1 MGRRGARGLTIGSVL
16 LLVTIIT
23 LALFTVVAVSFF
35 HLNFSNTVV
44 DQREA
49 RNLAESAVATAL
61 GKIWM
66 DQTYGKARSDD
77 QTIHIPSSYAPTEA
91 EGWLTFSTSKASS
104 LKLPYS
110 TNNFEEPT
118 SVAGANGRQ
127 IPDSAVHLVAV
138 GKCKNARYQM
148 EAIYYIP
155 PYPNALAS
163 TGPLTSSGGLL
174 VAGVSSTQA
183 FADSGKAAAIDPAD
197 LDMAHVASNYE
208 GDTAVQIGPT
218 STVMGDVMA
227 VGGIDLDSTVKVAG
241 EVREHSGK
249 QTMPDLDV
257 DNIFAKL
264 DEIKGNDQILDGA
277 PTMTNLEVDF
287 FTEALGDL
295 KVNGNIHL
303 NGGLL
308 YVRGD
313 VDVSGKVYGNG
324 AIFSLGDVSIKE
336 GAEISATDVVA
347 LVSKGDITLHG
358 LSKAGNFFN
367 GLVYTEGDLWAK
379 DITVVGAAVANGP
392 KGKGKLRLDNVTLVK
407 TPISVSFAV
416 GIPDVTKST
425 LPSMATTSDGDESD
439 FYWAGF
445 GHEDTV
451 TSNIISAADQ
461 AKLNNSVVA
470 GLAVSG
476 HRMPATETGDERFSI
491 AIQGAFSRGST
502 YVDASAIPAEDAANM
517 MLDKY
522 PFVVDDKVVYVNYY
536 RGNNVT
542 RDEIL
547 AQVNDWAA
555 VAQASAGEPVEYTVT
570 TEHKTKKKSWFGI
583 SSKTTKTYTSTTAT
597 FQPAVQIDDMKVDA
611 YLTSLLKPTV
621 KNGKEFFMVN
631 LDLNQVFDP
640 AEKSRVLLWQQF

>member
-1 MGRRGARGLTIGSVL
+1 MVRRGARGLTIGSVL

-61 GKIWM
+61 GRIWM
-66 DQTYGKARSDD
+66 DQTFGKARADD
-77 QTIHIPSSYAPTEA
+77 QTIHIPSSFAPDEA
-91 EGWLTFSTSKASS
+91 DGWLTFSKKQASD
-104 LKLPYS
+104 LKLPFS

-118 SVAGANGRQ
+118 SVEGANGRQ

-174 VAGVSSTQA
+174 VAGVASTQA
-183 FADSGKAAAIDPAD
+183 FADTGKATTLDPAD
-197 LDMAHVASNYE
+197 LDMAHVASNFA
-208 GDTAVQIGPT
+208 GDKAVSIGPT

-227 VGGIDLDSTVKVAG
+227 VGSIDLDTSVKVAG
-241 EVREHSGK
+241 EVREHSGE

-264 DEIKGNDQILDGA
+264 DEIKGNDQILDGS
-277 PTMTNLEVDF
+277 PTLTNLEVDF

-295 KVNGNIHL
+295 RVNGNIHL

-313 VDVSGKVYGNG
+313 VDVTGKVYGNG
-324 AIFSLGDVSIKE
+324 AIFSLGEVSIKE

-358 LSKAGNFFN
+358 LSKSGNFFN
-367 GLVYTEGDLWAK
+367 GLVYSEGDLWAK

-416 GIPDVTKST
+416 GVPDVTKST
-425 LPSMATTSDGDESD
+425 LPDTTSKEDEDDDRFLGWGDK
-439 FYWAGF
+439 
-445 GHEDTV
+445 DT
-451 TSNIISAADQ
+451 TTTNIISAADK
-461 AKLNNSVVA
+461 AKLADSVVA

-476 HRMPATETGDERFSI
+476 HRMPATETGEERFSV
-491 AIQGAFSRGST
+491 AIQGAFSRGNMYT
-502 YVDASAIPAEDAANM
+502 DASAIPVEDAANFQ
-517 MLDKY
+517 LDKY
-522 PFVVDDKVVYVNYY
+522 PFTIEDKTVYVNYY
-536 RGNNVT
+536 RGNNVSRET
-542 RDEIL
+542 VL
-547 AQVNDWAA
+547 AEVANWAA
-555 VAQASAGEPVEYTVT
+555 VAQASAGAPVEYTVT
-570 TEHKTKKKSWFGI
+570 TEYKKKESSWFGL
-583 SSKTTKTYTSTTAT
+583 SSKTTKTSSSSTHT
-597 FQPAVQIDDMKVDA
+597 FQPAVKVDDMKVEA
-611 YLTSLLKPTV
+611 YLDSLLKPTI
-621 KNGKEFFMVN
+621 KNGKEFYLIN